1 MKRFN
6 QIILSA
12 ICLIACVDNLCC
24 ASELS
29 SELALA
35 APQNIE
41 SAIRQAQARYDSGN
55 IYGAWT
61 LAEKIADKYPD
72 NQEVRNLI
80 ATCISREAADYNS
93 AVESLSVDMLNNY
106 LVTYQ
111 DKARAADVNERI
123 QDLPLWN
130 TARTANTIAAYND
143 YLVKS
148 TNKKYADA
156 AQAAIGN
163 LQIEQDWKTAKDS
176 NTFAAYENFRKTHPH
191 SKYDSEASNNM
202 AKRLADKF
210 TKNSKDE
217 DKIKALG
224 YATNEM
230 TRDYVKNKFNASRPK
245 TTNSYS
251 SSSSSS
257 SRYSSSSGSSS
268 SYGSYGNYGG
278 HSSSSYGNSQQS
290 SGKGFNIG
298 ASILGEWDCSRGFNC
313 GIGLTWRLWR
323 YNSMFNA
330 MIGLRYMY
338 SVNTRSEYN
347 TSYYDYHSYS
357 VKDFANQLSIPIT
370 VNWNFIRTDTW
381 GMYFG
386 MGYEFGKTFS
396 SNNALDQT
404 NSLLI
409 KWGVGGRHWDWSM
422 YFKKSYPTTLYLDKY
437 NVGFL
442 GMDLTYYF

>member
-12 ICLIACVDNLCC
+12 ICLIVCVDNLCC

-29 SELALA
+29 SELAMS
-35 APQNIE
+35 APQNVE

-80 ATCISREAADYNS
+80 TACISREAADYNS
-93 AVESLSVDMLNNY
+93 AVESLSVDMLKNY
-106 LVTYQ
+106 LNTYQ
-111 DKARAADVNERI
+111 YKARAADVNERI
-123 QDLPLWN
+123 MDLPLWN
-130 TARTANTIAAYND
+130 EARTTNTIAAYND
-143 YLVKS
+143 YLAS
-148 TNKKYADA
+148 SDNKKYADA
-156 AQAAIGN
+156 ARAAIGS
-163 LQIEQDWKTAKDS
+163 LQLEQDWKIAKGS
-176 NTFAAYENFRKTHPH
+176 NTFEAYDIFRKAHPL

-217 DKIKALG
+217 DKIRALG

-230 TRDYVKNKFNASRPK
+230 TRDYVKNKFNSSRPK
-245 TTNSYS
+245 TTSSYS

-268 SYGSYGNYGG
+268 SYGSYGNYGS
-278 HSSSSYGNSQQS
+278 HSSSLYGNSQQS
-290 SGKGFNIG
+290 SEKGFNIG

-338 SVNTRSEYN
+338 SVNTRSEYS
-347 TSYYDYHSYS
+347 TDYYDYHSYL
-357 VKDFANQLSIPIT
+357 VKDFANQLSVPIT
-370 VNWNFIRTDTW
+370 VNWNILRGDTW
-381 GMYFG
+381 GMYIG
-386 MGYEFGKTFS
+386 MGYEYGKTFS

-422 YFKKSYPTTLYLDKY
+422 YFKKSYPTTLFLDKS